1 MIYCEKTE
9 FGQISRSLSLHAV
22 PSFHKRP
29 KNLTQ
34 IGLLSLRSAKPNRL
48 LAVQMKKLLLII
60 VTLSLSVAQAAA
72 AINLYSGEVVVPSQT
87 EADRNR
93 AIPEAF
99 IQILEK
105 LSGQREIPASPALDD
120 ASKNAARLMRSYRYK
135 KVDITSADGTVTEE
149 LRLVA
154 QFMQPE
160 IDSVIQQIGLPR
172 WQQERPDIQ
181 LWVVVDDGRSRQLKP
196 LEFNYVWGGME
207 DVAVIR
213 GLPVSW
219 PELDEEEVQ
228 LVDMRLVWGGFTDYL
243 IERGAPED
251 GVAIVAARREGPQWN
266 VRWNL
271 TSNGQNWSWQSVDL
285 ELANAL
291 EEGIHQMADQIAASN
306 SIAASEQGAWTVE
319 FTVGEL
325 NSAEA
330 YVSCLEY
337 LQNLS
342 LVNMVEILGADPGR
356 VHFRLQLNAS
366 AEHLSDAFNR
376 SPVLVPARAGSDY
389 QYEFLQ

>member
-9 FGQISRSLSLHAV
+9 FGQISRSLSLNSGAILL
-22 PSFHKRP
+22 KRS

-34 IGLLSLRSAKPNRL
+34 IGFPSLRSAKPNRL
-48 LAVQMKKLLLII
+48 LVAQMKKLLLII
-60 VTLSLSVAQAAA
+60 VALSLSVAQASP
-72 AINLYSGEVVVPSQT
+72 AINLYAGEVVVSSQA

-93 AIPEAF
+93 AIPQAF
-99 IQILEK
+99 VQVLEK
-105 LSGQREIPASPALDD
+105 LSGQREIQRSPALDD
-120 ASKNAARLMRSYRYK
+120 ASNNAARLLRSYRYK
-135 KVDITSADGTVTEE
+135 KVDITAADGTVIEE

-154 QFMQPE
+154 QFMQPQVDG
-160 IDSVIQQIGLPR
+160 IIQQIGLPR

-181 LWVVVDDGRSRQLKP
+181 IWVVIDDGRNRQLKP
-196 LEFNYVWGGME
+196 LEFDYVWGSME

-243 IERGAPED
+243 IERGAPQD
-251 GVAIVAARREGPQWN
+251 GVAIIAARREGPQWT

-271 TSNGQNWSWQSVDL
+271 TSNGQNWSWQSNNL
-285 ELANAL
+285 ELMNAL
-291 EEGIHQMADQIAASN
+291 EEGIHQMADRIAASH
-306 SIAASEQGAWTVE
+306 SIAASEQGLWIVE
-319 FTVGEL
+319 FSVGEL

-337 LQNLS
+337 LQDLS
-342 LVNMVEILGADPGR
+342 LVNDVEIVGADPGR

-366 AEHLSDAFNR
+366 EEHLSDAFNR
-376 SPVLVPARAGSDY
+376 SPVLVPARAGSEY
-389 QYEFLQ
+389 QYEFLH